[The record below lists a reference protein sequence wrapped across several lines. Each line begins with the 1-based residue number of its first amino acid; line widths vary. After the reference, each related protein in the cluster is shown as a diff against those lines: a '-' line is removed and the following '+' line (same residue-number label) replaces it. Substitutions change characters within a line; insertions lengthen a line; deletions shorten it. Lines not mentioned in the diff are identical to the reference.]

1 MLCLDLFKAYLILI
15 SVKNRTEER
24 VMIKG
29 INRQVV
35 EVNDT
40 GCEYFE
46 KIMFF
51 VKPEYACISEGKI
64 RERASMIAGN
74 TTAAPPTK
82 ITKNRFFEASKII
95 LSLLC
100 GAAAMLIAVNIFS

>member
-1 MLCLDLFKAYLILI
+1 
-15 SVKNRTEER
+15 
-24 VMIKG
+24 MIKG

-35 EVNDT
+35 EVSDT
-40 GCEYFE
+40 GCDYFE

-51 VKPEYACISEGKI
+51 VKPEYASISEGKI

-82 ITKNRFFEASKII
+82 VTKNRFFEVSKII
-95 LSLLC
+95 LAVLC
-100 GAAAMLIAVNIFS
+100 GAAAMLIAVGIFS